1 VKVLRRADQEDAR
14 EAYLQARRAGQPSFR
29 RAVLGDAAAT
39 AHWRGDGP
47 RWHGRTRT
55 IPELVRLMWVSDAFA
70 AQVFYRVRVAA
81 KARGIPVL
89 PLLAHRLSMALS
101 QVCIGD
107 PVVVQPGLYLAH
119 GQVVIDGFVDIGP
132 DVVIFPWVTIGLRAG
147 NVQGPTIE
155 SGAQIGT
162 GAKVVGPVTV
172 GAGAK
177 IGANA
182 VVVHDVAAGTT
193 AVGAPARSVAG

>member
-1 VKVLRRADQEDAR
+1 VALLRRSTDDPRQAF
-14 EAYLQARRAGQPSFR
+14 LQARRAAQPSFR

-39 AHWRGDGP
+39 AHWRGEGP
-47 RWHGRTRT
+47 RWNDRAHAL
-55 IPELVRLMWVSDAFA
+55 PEILRLAWVSDAFA
-70 AQVFYRVRVAA
+70 AQLLYRIKAA
-81 KARGIPVL
+81 ALARGIPVV
-89 PLLAHRLSMALS
+89 PVLAHRGAMALA

-119 GQVVIDGFVDIGP
+119 GQVVIDGLVDIGS

-155 SGAQIGT
+155 AGAQIGT

-172 GAGAK
+172 GAGARV
-177 IGANA
+177 GANA
-182 VVVHDVAAGTT
+182 VVVADVPAETT
-193 AVGAPARSVAG
+193 AVGVPARSVAG